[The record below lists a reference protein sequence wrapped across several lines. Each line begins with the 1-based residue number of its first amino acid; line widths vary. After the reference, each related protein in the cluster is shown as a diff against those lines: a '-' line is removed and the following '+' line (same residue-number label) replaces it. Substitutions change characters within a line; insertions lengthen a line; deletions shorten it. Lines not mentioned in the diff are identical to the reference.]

1 MFAGLQKDN
10 GLTSVDDKYDRINDF
25 CMKEEYIYTGVD
37 AGVMGDEFV
46 EDPEFIIGRTYY
58 RFRVEG
64 KKKRGK

>member
-1 MFAGLQKDN
+1 
-10 GLTSVDDKYDRINDF
+10 
-25 CMKEEYIYTGVD
+25 MKEEYIYTGVD